1 MIQSI
6 STIDLKER
14 LSQGAQITIID
25 VRESDEVAE
34 GMIPGAIHIPL
45 GDIPSRYQEIQ
56 QQGDIILVCRSGKR
70 SQKAYEF
77 LENQGYKN
85 LFNMDGGMLQW

>member
-1 MIQSI
+1 MLQSI

-14 LSQGAQITIID
+14 LSQGETLTIID
-25 VRESDEVAE
+25 VREAEEVAE

-45 GDIPSRYQEIQ
+45 GDIPSRFSEIQ
-56 QQGDIILVCRSGKR
+56 QNDDIILVCRSGKR

-77 LENQGYKN
+77 LEAQGYTN

>member
-6 STIDLKER
+6 STNDLKER
-14 LSQGAQITIID
+14 LSQGEKLTIID
-25 VRESDEVAE
+25 VREPDEVAA
-34 GMIPGAIHIPL
+34 GMISGAIHIPL
-45 GDIPSRYQEIQ
+45 GDIPSRYNEIQ
-56 QQGDIILVCRSGKR
+56 QQDDIILVCRSGKR

-77 LENQGYKN
+77 LEAQGYKN